1 MKVVWIEKKRNPK
14 DNLKVSVN
22 LDWGVAEF
30 RLLSLHFS
38 VDLTKM
44 PELNYSVAIN
54 KINSI
59 IRLWK
64 SRNVTPIG
72 KITIIK
78 SLLFPQFNHFFMSII
93 TPPEV
98 LDTINKIFFVFMG

>member
-1 MKVVWIEKKRNPK
+1 MDWKEKELN

-22 LDWGVAEF
+22 FDWGAAEF
-30 RLLSLHFS
+30 KLLGLHFS

-78 SLLFPQFNHFFMSII
+78 SQLLPQFNHLFMSII
-93 TPPEV
+93 TLPKV
-98 LDTINKIFFVFMG
+98 LDTINKIFFFRF